1 MALWVKNVP
10 PGSMMAQLSAAASSM
25 RRRFFIGGPSY
36 CGTEKFQFPYFEHY
50 AF

>member
-10 PGSMMAQLSAAASSM
+10 PGSMMTQLSAAASSM
-25 RRRFFIGGPSY
+25 RRRFFIGGLSY
-36 CGTEKFQFPYFEHY
+36 GGAEKFQFQYFERY